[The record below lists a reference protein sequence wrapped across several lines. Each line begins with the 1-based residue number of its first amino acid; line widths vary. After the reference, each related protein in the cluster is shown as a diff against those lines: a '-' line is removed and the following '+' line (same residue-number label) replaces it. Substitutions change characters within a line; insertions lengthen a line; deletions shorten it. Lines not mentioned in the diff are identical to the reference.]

1 MSKVPLSTYL
11 DPKLAD
17 SLETYAARR
26 KVSKSVVAEAAIA
39 SFLSPDSAERDEAV
53 LARRFD
59 RLSRQVERLERD
71 STISIEM
78 LALFV
83 RSWLAATPVLPEP
96 EPTAAEIKGR
106 ERFERFVRALGQRL
120 ASGRSLAREVSED
133 VTRTQEDQLATGGVQ
148 RESSQRS

>member
-11 DPKLAD
+11 DPKLAE

-96 EPTAAEIKGR
+96 EPTAAEIKAR

-120 ASGRSLAREVSED
+120 ASGRSLAREVLED
-133 VTRTQEDQLATGGVQ
+133 ATRTQEEQLASGSAQSGKPV
-148 RESSQRS
+148 RS

>member
-1 MSKVPLSTYL
+1 MTKAPLSAYL
-11 DPKLAD
+11 DPKLLD
-17 SLETYAARR
+17 QLETYAARR
-26 KVSKSVVAEAAIA
+26 QVAKSVMAEAAIA
-39 SFLSPDSAERDEAV
+39 SFLSSDSAERDEAV
-53 LARRFD
+53 LVRRLD

-83 RSWLAATPVLPEP
+83 RVWLNANPSLPEP
-96 EPTAAEIKGR
+96 EPAAAESKTR

-133 VTRTQEDQLATGGVQ
+133 LVRTEEESLA
-148 RESSQRS
+148 SSGPRSSAPKS

>member
-1 MSKVPLSTYL
+1 MSKIPLSTYL
-11 DPKLAD
+11 DPKLAE

-96 EPTAAEIKGR
+96 EPTAAEIKAR

-133 VTRTQEDQLATGGVQ
+133 VTRTQEDQLATGGAHG
-148 RESSQRS
+148 ESSHRS

>member
-1 MSKVPLSTYL
+1 MTKVPLSAYL
-11 DPKLAD
+11 DPKLVE

-39 SFLSPDSAERDEAV
+39 SFLSPDNSERQEAV

-59 RLSRQVERLERD
+59 RLSRRVERLERD
-71 STISIEM
+71 STIAIEM

-83 RSWLAATPVLPEP
+83 RAWLAATPALPEP
-96 EPTAAEIKGR
+96 EPNAAEVKAR

-120 ASGRSLAREVSED
+120 ASGRSVAREVSED
-133 VTRTQEDQLATGGVQ
+133 VTRTQEDQLARGGAQ
-148 RESSQRS
+148 GERSHRP

>member
-11 DPKLAD
+11 DPRLAE

-96 EPTAAEIKGR
+96 EPTAAEIKAR

-133 VTRTQEDQLATGGVQ
+133 VTRTQEDQLATGGAQ
-148 RESSQRS
+148 RESSHRS

>member
-1 MSKVPLSTYL
+1 MTKVPLSAYL
-11 DPKLAD
+11 DPKLVEA
-17 SLETYAARR
+17 LETYAARR

-83 RSWLAATPVLPEP
+83 RAWLAATPALPEP
-96 EPTAAEIKGR
+96 EPNAAESKAR

-133 VTRTQEDQLATGGVQ
+133 VTRTQEDQLARGGGQ
-148 RESSQRS
+148 SERPARS

>member
-11 DPKLAD
+11 DPKIAE

-26 KVSKSVVAEAAIA
+26 KVSKSVIAEAAIA

-96 EPTAAEIKGR
+96 EPTAAEIKAR

-133 VTRTQEDQLATGGVQ
+133 VTRTQEDQLATGGA
-148 RESSQRS
+148 RGESSHRP

>member
-11 DPKLAD
+11 DPKLAE

-96 EPTAAEIKGR
+96 EPTAAEIKAR

-148 RESSQRS
+148 RESSHRP

>member
-11 DPKLAD
+11 EPKLAE
-17 SLETYAARR
+17 SLETYVARR

-39 SFLSPDSAERDEAV
+39 SFLSPDSAERNEAV

-96 EPTAAEIKGR
+96 EPTAAEIKAR

-133 VTRTQEDQLATGGVQ
+133 VTRTQEDQLATGGAQ
-148 RESSQRS
+148 RESSHRP

>member
-11 DPKLAD
+11 DPKLAE

-83 RSWLAATPVLPEP
+83 RSWLGATPVLPEP
-96 EPTAAEIKGR
+96 EPTAAEIKAR

-120 ASGRSLAREVSED
+120 ASGRSLAREVLED
-133 VTRTQEDQLATGGVQ
+133 VTRTQEDQLATGAQ
-148 RESSQRS
+148 RESSHRP

>member
-11 DPKLAD
+11 DPKLAEL
-17 SLETYAARR
+17 LETYAARR

-96 EPTAAEIKGR
+96 EPTAAEIKAR

-133 VTRTQEDQLATGGVQ
+133 VTRVQEDKLARGSAQSEEPV
-148 RESSQRS
+148 RS